1 MRSHRVDADFR
12 RRGFTLIELLV
23 VIAIIGVL
31 VALILPAVQ
40 AAREAGRRT
49 QCINNLKQ
57 LGLAA
62 QEYHDA
68 FQSFPSGWYCDPNDI
83 NCVPYSA
90 QFYMWNG
97 LTSLFTKMEQNNL
110 YDEINFNLPPA
121 YADPSNPTIKRPYPD
136 NATSVRRTLDFWL
149 CPSNGSGRP
158 TTTGTAS
165 NSAPSRFGR
174 ADYRGNMAAGT
185 NPTCVDSNP
194 ANCWNYDNGMTFK
207 NSEVGMADVQDGTTY
222 TVLFGETKFG
232 DWPDATGCCIRTN
245 SDRTINKPLPGTVPP
260 LFTYWSSNH
269 NHVVNFAFCDG
280 SVRSVTDQIKKAVL
294 IKIMTRNGGEAVS
307 SEEVK

>member
-1 MRSHRVDADFR
+1 MRRPSESDADFR
-12 RRGFTLIELLV
+12 RAGFTLIELLV

-68 FQSFPSGWYCDPNDI
+68 FQSFPSGWYCLDQTNGSIDV

-90 QFYMWNG
+90 HLVYMWEQVDERFC
-97 LTSLFTKMEQNNL
+97 SRKMEQNNL

-165 NSAPSRFGR
+165 NSAATPAGSDASRLSRQHGGGHEFQL
-174 ADYRGNMAAGT
+174 AST
-185 NPTCVDSNP
+185 SNP
-194 ANCWNYDNGMTFK
+194 ANCW
-207 NSEVGMADVQDGTTY
+207 E
-222 TVLFGETKFG
+222 L
-232 DWPDATGCCIRTN
+232 
-245 SDRTINKPLPGTVPP
+245 
-260 LFTYWSSNH
+260 
-269 NHVVNFAFCDG
+269 
-280 SVRSVTDQIKKAVL
+280 
-294 IKIMTRNGGEAVS
+294 
-307 SEEVK
+307 